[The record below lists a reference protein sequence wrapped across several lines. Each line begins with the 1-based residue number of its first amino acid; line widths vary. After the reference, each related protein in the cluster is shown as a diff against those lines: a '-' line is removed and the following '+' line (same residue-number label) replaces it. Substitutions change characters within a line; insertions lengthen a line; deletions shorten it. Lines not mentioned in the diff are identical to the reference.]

1 MPANNGQQT
10 KSETVN
16 AGETYM
22 NKGWFS
28 IPGVRP
34 GDRTLK
40 EQMIGLQPAL
50 DEAKGKSLLDLG
62 CAEGLIAR
70 EFARAGAREVVGI
83 ELLAAHL
90 AVAKVQC
97 RDFPQ
102 IKFIWAHLGDYIKSL
117 ASFPQYDIVL
127 ALGIIHKL
135 HDPVVPMRFAAQSA
149 KRLVVFRAPAKKYDG
164 LIKSKFT
171 DAKCNVPE
179 VMTSE
184 GFVEERLIA
193 GVRGEACQYWRRVK

>member
-1 MPANNGQQT
+1 
-10 KSETVN
+10 
-16 AGETYM
+16 M

-40 EQMIGLQPAL
+40 EQMMGLQPAL
-50 DEAKGKSLLDLG
+50 DECAGKTVLDLG
-62 CAEGLIAR
+62 CAEGMIGR
-70 EFARAGAREVVGI
+70 EFARAGASEVVGI
-83 ELLAAHL
+83 ELLSSHL

-102 IKFIWAHLGDYIKSL
+102 MKFICAHLGDYIQTL
-117 ASFPQYDIVL
+117 ETIPQYDIVL

-149 KRLVVFRAPAKKYDG
+149 RDLLIFRAPAKKYDG

-179 VMTSE
+179 IMASE
-184 GFVEERLIA
+184 GFVEEKLIP
-193 GVRGEACQYWRRVK
+193 GVRGEAAQHWRRK